1 MSTLIVGCGALG
13 RRVGRLLAGR
23 GEPAFGIVRSS
34 ARGEDLAALGIV
46 PVIADVLDADSLTR
60 LPAVD
65 RVLYCVG
72 FDRAAGVSMRTVYV
86 EGLRNVLDQLA
97 GRVGRWVYASSTSV
111 HGQED
116 GGWIDEDS
124 PADPRH
130 EAGRVC
136 LDAENLVRE
145 RGGDVV
151 ILRFAGLYGPGRIV
165 RKAMVERGE
174 VLVGDPSK
182 YLNLIHLDD
191 AAGASVAAFDRGE
204 GGRTYL
210 ACDDRPVERREYY
223 DLVARCLGAPS
234 PRFVLPAP
242 EGVEVRREETNK
254 RVSNR
259 RLRSELGVQLAY
271 PDITTGVPAALL
283 AERSQ
288 SGVRQGQT
296 QGPAT

>member
-13 RRVGRLLAGR
+13 RRVGRLFAGR
-23 GEPAFGIVRSS
+23 GEPVFGIVRSP
-34 ARGEDLAALGIV
+34 ARGDELTALGIV
-46 PVIADVLDADSLTR
+46 PVIADVLDADSLAR
-60 LPAVD
+60 LPAVE

-72 FDRAAGVSMRTVYV
+72 YDRSAGVSMRTVYV
-86 EGLRNVLDQLA
+86 EGLRHVLDRLA

-124 PADPRH
+124 PAVPRH

-136 LDAENLVRE
+136 LDAEDLIRE

-151 ILRFAGLYGPGRIV
+151 TLRFAGLYGPGRIV
-165 RKAMVERGE
+165 RRALVERGE

-191 AAGASVAAFDRGE
+191 AAGASVAAFERGE
-204 GGRTYL
+204 AGRTYL

-223 DLVARCLGAPS
+223 GLVARCLGAPP
-234 PRFVLPAP
+234 PRFAPPTP
-242 EGVEVRREETNK
+242 EGLETRREETNK

-283 AERSQ
+283 ADK
-288 SGVRQGQT
+288 GVSDVRR
-296 QGPAT
+296 GPT

>member
-23 GEPAFGIVRSS
+23 GEPAFGIVRSP
-34 ARGEDLAALGIV
+34 ARGEELAALGIV

-72 FDRAAGVSMRTVYV
+72 FDRSAGVSMRTVYV
-86 EGLRNVLDQLA
+86 EGLRNVLDRLG
-97 GRVGRWVYASSTSV
+97 GRVDRWVYASSTSV

-136 LDAENLVRE
+136 LDAENLIRE

-151 ILRFAGLYGPGRIV
+151 TPIRRPLRAR
-165 RKAMVERGE
+165 
-174 VLVGDPSK
+174 S
-182 YLNLIHLDD
+182 
-191 AAGASVAAFDRGE
+191 DR
-204 GGRTYL
+204 
-210 ACDDRPVERREYY
+210 A
-223 DLVARCLGAPS
+223 
-234 PRFVLPAP
+234 
-242 EGVEVRREETNK
+242 
-254 RVSNR
+254 
-259 RLRSELGVQLAY
+259 
-271 PDITTGVPAALL
+271 
-283 AERSQ
+283 
-288 SGVRQGQT
+288 
-296 QGPAT
+296 

>member
-23 GEPAFGIVRSS
+23 GEPAFGIVRSP
-34 ARGEDLAALGIV
+34 ARGEELAALGIV
-46 PVIADVLDADSLTR
+46 PLIADVLDSDSLAS

-72 FDRAAGVSMRTVYV
+72 FDRSAGVSMRTVYV
-86 EGLRNVLDQLA
+86 EGLRHVLDRLA

-116 GGWIDEDS
+116 GAWIDEDS
-124 PADPRH
+124 PAIPRH

-136 LDAENLVRE
+136 LDAETLIRE

-151 ILRFAGLYGPGRIV
+151 IIRFAGLYGPGRIV
-165 RKAMVERGE
+165 RKALVERGE

-191 AAGASVAAFDRGE
+191 AAGATLAAFDRGE

-223 DLVARCLGAPS
+223 GLVARCLGAPP
-234 PRFVLPAP
+234 PRFAPPAP
-242 EGVEVRREETNK
+242 EGLEARREETNK

-259 RLRSELGVQLAY
+259 RLRSELGVQLTY

-283 AERSQ
+283 AERHE
-288 SGVRQGQT
+288 SGVRLEPT
-296 QGPAT
+296 

>member
-13 RRVGRLLAGR
+13 RRVGRLLAER
-23 GEPAFGIVRSS
+23 GEPAFGIVRSP
-34 ARGEDLAALGIV
+34 ARGEELAALGIV
-46 PVIADVLDADSLTR
+46 PVIADVLDVDSLTR

-72 FDRAAGVSMRTVYV
+72 FDRSAGVSMRTVYV
-86 EGLRNVLDQLA
+86 EGLRNVLDRLA

-124 PADPRH
+124 PAEPKH

-136 LDAENLVRE
+136 LDAENLIRE

-151 ILRFAGLYGPGRIV
+151 VLRFAGLYGPGRIV

-191 AAGASVAAFDRGE
+191 AAGASLAAFDRGE

-234 PRFVLPAP
+234 PRFVLPTP
-242 EGVEVRREETNK
+242 DGNETRREETNK

-259 RLRSELGVQLAY
+259 RLRSELGVRLAY

-283 AERSQ
+283 AEKGE
-288 SGVRQGQT
+288 SGV
-296 QGPAT
+296 

>member
-23 GEPAFGIVRSS
+23 GETVFGLVRSQ
-34 ARGEDLAALGIV
+34 ARGDELAALGIV
-46 PVIADVLDADSLTR
+46 PVIADVLDAASLSR
-60 LPAVD
+60 LPAVE

-72 FDRAAGVSMRTVYV
+72 FDRSAGVTMRTVYV
-86 EGLRNVLDQLA
+86 EGLRNVLDRLA

-116 GGWIDEDS
+116 GDWIDEDS
-124 PADPRH
+124 PAEPRH
-130 EAGRVC
+130 ESGRVC
-136 LDAENLVRE
+136 LDAENLIRE

-151 ILRFAGLYGPGRIV
+151 VLRFAGLYGPGRIV
-165 RKAMVERGE
+165 RRAMVERGE
-174 VLVGDPSK
+174 LIVGDPSK

-204 GGRTYL
+204 GGRTFL

-223 DLVARCLGAPS
+223 ELVARCLGAPP
-234 PRFVLPAP
+234 PRFLFPAP
-242 EGVEVRREETNK
+242 EGIEGRRDETNK

-259 RLRSELGVQLAY
+259 RLRSDLGVHLAY
-271 PDITTGVPAALL
+271 PDITTGVPASLL
-283 AERSQ
+283 AETGV
-288 SGVRQGQT
+288 SG
-296 QGPAT
+296 ANHE

>member
-23 GEPAFGIVRSS
+23 GEPVFGTVRSP
-34 ARGEDLAALGIV
+34 ARGEELAALGIV
-46 PVIADVLDADSLTR
+46 PVIADVLDSNSLAG
-60 LPAVD
+60 LPAAG

-72 FDRAAGVSMRTVYV
+72 FDRSAGVSMRTVYV
-86 EGLRNVLDQLA
+86 EGLRNVLDRLA

-124 PADPRH
+124 PAEPRH

-151 ILRFAGLYGPGRIV
+151 TLRFAGLYGPGRIV
-165 RKAMVERGE
+165 RKALVERGE
-174 VLVGDPSK
+174 VLGGDPSK

-191 AAGASVAAFDRGE
+191 AAGASLAAFDRGE

-242 EGVEVRREETNK
+242 EGLEARREETNK

-259 RLRSELGVQLAY
+259 RLRSELGVNLTY

-283 AERSQ
+283 AEKIVV
-288 SGVRQGQT
+288 GVIHEQT
-296 QGPAT
+296 